1 VTFGWREFSV
11 DQDLSMSVKAA
22 PCTPPRGVWRVCAAD
37 ALVRAV
43 PRLVWAGRL
52 GAQSQSIKSPIQ
64 IIVAA
69 IDISIYV
76 SDIG

>member
-1 VTFGWREFSV
+1 
-11 DQDLSMSVKAA
+11 MSVKAA
-22 PCTPPRGVWRVCAAD
+22 PCTRRPDVRRVCAAD

-52 GAQSQSIKSPIQ
+52 GAQAQSIKSPIQ

-69 IDISIYV
+69 IDMSIYV
-76 SDIG
+76 SDMW